1 MIREPLREPARAMS
15 QWGLVATLTLVTML
29 AQIDKNIL
37 VLMVGPIQREF
48 GVNDL
53 QISYLIGAAFAIS
66 NIAVGLPAGWLADRH
81 NRRVI
86 VAVGVLVW
94 SIAVAANAAAAAFIT
109 LVVARIVVGGAE
121 ALIPPSSYSLIR
133 DGVDDQRRARAL
145 SVYTM
150 ALMLGTGLSLVLGG
164 PMLHWI
170 ASAGI
175 RTIPLIGPVPP
186 WQMTL
191 FLIGIAG
198 LPVGLLIFLCRDPGR
213 PLSEAHGG
221 KPSTRAALRHL
232 ADNKSLFLP
241 LVAFAVCNA
250 MITYGL
256 GAWIPT
262 IVARRFQLGMGEIGL
277 IQGGL
282 LLTMGPLGLW
292 LAGLAMDARAC
303 ANRLSG
309 VALVGMVV
317 SIAVP
322 CLGVMLCVAGTPSAF
337 WLLDAMVVLF
347 SWTFMAVT
355 STIVART
362 VPTTAVGLVMAI
374 VLVLNG
380 LIGQGLS
387 PTLIALA
394 GKHVFD
400 ARSDALAHGMALVF
414 ACAGVLAVAA
424 SGWMYRSLLHAES
437 QGGLS
442 ATPAQIPSR

>member
-1 MIREPLREPARAMS
+1 MIRERHRERTAAS
-15 QWGLVATLTLVTML
+15 QWALVATLTVVMML

-48 GVNDL
+48 GATDL
-53 QISYLIGAAFAIS
+53 QISYLIGAAFAVS
-66 NIAVGLPAGWLADRH
+66 NIAVGLPAGWMADRY

-86 VAVGVLVW
+86 VAVGVLMW
-94 SIAVAANAAAAAFIT
+94 SAAVAANAAAATFAT
-109 LVVARIVVGGAE
+109 LVVARIIVGGAE
-121 ALIPPSSYSLIR
+121 ALIPPSAYSLIR

-170 ASAGI
+170 QSAGI
-175 RTIPLIGPVPP
+175 RSIPLVGQVAP

-191 FLIGIAG
+191 FLIGICG
-198 LPVGLLIFLCRDPGR
+198 LPVGLLIFLNRDPGR
-213 PLSEAHGG
+213 HADAVPSG
-221 KPSTRAALRHL
+221 KPDTKAVIRHL
-232 ADNKSLFLP
+232 ADNKALFVP
-241 LVAFAVCNA
+241 LLAFAVCNA

-262 IVARRFQLGMGEIGL
+262 MVVRRFQLGMAEIGL

-292 LAGLAMDARAC
+292 LAGLAMDARSR

-309 VALVGMVV
+309 VALVGLVV

-322 CLGVMLCVAGTPSAF
+322 ALTILLCMTQTLAGF
-337 WLLDAMVVLF
+337 WLVDAMVVLF

-355 STIVART
+355 STIVARK
-362 VPTTAVGLVMAI
+362 VPTNAVGLVMAI

-394 GKHVFD
+394 GRQVFD
-400 ARSDALAHGMALVF
+400 AGPEALAHGMALVF
-414 ACAGVLAVAA
+414 AVAGTLAVAA
-424 SGWMYRSLLHAES
+424 AAWMYRSLLHAEAAAGS
-437 QGGLS
+437 YG
-442 ATPAQIPSR
+442 APAQAPLR